1 MKKEGNRVTRSS
13 RVSESNVLDDLWF
26 SPEER
31 AALKLKIDLHS
42 EIMKIVEKRGLT
54 PRELE
59 KLLDQPQPRIS
70 ELLRGKISNVS
81 AEKLTGYLVLLGVS
95 IVISPKKAV

>member
-42 EIMKIVEKRGLT
+42 EIMKIVEKRGLI
-54 PRELE
+54 RENWKSSLINRNQE
-59 KLLDQPQPRIS
+59 
-70 ELLRGKISNVS
+70 S
-81 AEKLTGYLVLLGVS
+81 ASYCVGRFQMSVRKS
-95 IVISPKKAV
+95 